1 MTMTDANGALPRR
14 TTNSTK
20 PRNTTA
26 GTAGKRITRGGN
38 CTKHGNAAGMSGIAG
53 GMKTAIVGI
62 PIAIGMTTIT
72 IVTKPSQLAL
82 EKRNGAPRTKPERP
96 VLVLP

>member
-1 MTMTDANGALPRR
+1 
-14 TTNSTK
+14 
-20 PRNTTA
+20 
-26 GTAGKRITRGGN
+26 
-38 CTKHGNAAGMSGIAG
+38 MSGIAG